1 MKRRRKPLLEPV
13 ELPLPKRPYR
23 DSVIFHAVLA
33 GLVVVVAFVTA
44 GSLTRALFFAV
55 GYFVIATSWSW
66 WRFRQRIEEERERQ

>member
-1 MKRRRKPLLEPV
+1 MKRRRKPLLEPG

-23 DSVIFHAVLA
+23 DSVIFHGVLA

>member
-1 MKRRRKPLLEPV
+1 V

-23 DSVIFHAVLA
+23 DSVIFHGVLA

-44 GSLTRALFFAV
+44 GSFTRALFFAV

>member
-1 MKRRRKPLLEPV
+1 V

-23 DSVIFHAVLA
+23 DSVIFHGVLA